1 MPSRGTPPRVLPK
14 APRAGPGNG
23 DDMRGKAA
31 LLVGLAAGYVLGTR
45 DGRERYEQIKT
56 QANRL
61 INDPRVQEKAS
72 QATDLAKDKAPVLKD
87 KVAGVAQRG
96 GKHDSGADS
105 GTSGTS
111 GGWVG
116 DTGSRTGSRSG
127 SQSGDSVD
135 AASEDGAIIVSA
147 PPPSPLEPGA

>member
-1 MPSRGTPPRVLPK
+1 MPSRGTPPRAFPK

-105 GTSGTS
+105 GNS

-116 DTGSRTGSRSG
+116 DTGSQTG

-135 AASEDGAIIVSA
+135 AVSEDGA
-147 PPPSPLEPGA
+147 

>member
-1 MPSRGTPPRVLPK
+1 
-14 APRAGPGNG
+14 
-23 DDMRGKAA
+23 MRGKAA

-56 QANRL
+56 QANKL
-61 INDPRVQEKAS
+61 MNDPRVQEKAS

-87 KVAGVAQRG
+87 KVAGVAHRG
-96 GKHDSGADS
+96 GKQDSGSDS
-105 GTSGTS
+105 GTSGT
-111 GGWVG
+111 GTGWVG
-116 DTGSRTGSRSG
+116 DSGAGTG

-147 PPPSPLEPGA
+147 PPPSPLEPGATGDTPTSGGLNG